1 MEAKL
6 GILTPKPWF
15 SYDSRG
21 ELISKCFVVLVL
33 LLAECSF
40 IKCSLIYYHKVSV
53 LTLILPIVLGLLI
66 STCFSLNSP

>member
-6 GILTPKPWF
+6 SILTPKPQF
-15 SYDSRG
+15 SYDTR
-21 ELISKCFVVLVL
+21 ELISKPFVVLVL

-40 IKCSLIYYHKVSV
+40 IKCILIYYHKLSV
-53 LTLILPIVLGLLI
+53 LTLILTIVLGLLI